1 MEVTAV
7 AVNIRVIIVVKK
19 KVGVMVMIE
28 LNGHKNFGESV
39 CVCWGVC
46 MKK

>member
-19 KVGVMVMIE
+19 KVVMIE

-39 CVCWGVC
+39 CVGGVC
-46 MKK
+46 V